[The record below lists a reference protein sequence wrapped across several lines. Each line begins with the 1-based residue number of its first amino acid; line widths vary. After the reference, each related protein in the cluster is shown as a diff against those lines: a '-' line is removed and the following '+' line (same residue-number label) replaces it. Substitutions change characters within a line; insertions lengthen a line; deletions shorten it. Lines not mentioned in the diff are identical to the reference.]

1 MEDAVAKLGTIGGPR
16 PQFGSIMGL
25 LRKRKWL
32 IVALTACAGVATGF
46 VVSKQPPVYEA
57 TASIVIELSVPQYLG
72 SGFRDVVEVEPSWWS
87 SRETLETEFRTL
99 RSLSQSSFVAKALCE
114 IQHNG
119 APALK
124 AILPDAKC
132 TDPADYGRA
141 APLVQAMVRITPQ
154 TSSRIVEMTA
164 RSTDPAFAALLANTV
179 VQVYADR
186 NLERRLAHSAGA
198 ATWLGEEYN
207 QLMSELRSAEQALI
221 NFKSQNNI
229 VAVSLE
235 DDQSELS
242 TRRKRL
248 ADELSQVEVKL
259 IALKNERDSMANFGK
274 GGDPIVELNPAIA
287 RSTVAQKLKE
297 LYIDEY
303 GKLIALQGKYLEK
316 HPAILA
322 QEERLRTIRSDL
334 AREVDISRKT
344 FDAQYQALS
353 REAQDLRTTLDQAT
367 REAIKVEGKAAEYF
381 RLKRDLDRLVKL
393 SEQVGGRGRETSLA
407 SNLKTNNVRPLDRAQ
422 VPKVPVAPNVP
433 RAVSI
438 AVAVALFL
446 SIGLALLLDALDN
459 TVKTQDD
466 IEHVVGLTFLGI
478 VPRMES
484 DDRVSQA
491 ANGGPTD
498 SDNRDLYVFQNPK
511 SQVAE
516 CCRAIRTNLLFMS
529 PDRPARTMLI
539 TSAGPQEG
547 KTTVAISLAITMAQ
561 SGLRVLVV
569 DTDMR
574 RPRVH
579 RALGIAQNSEG
590 LSAAILGKSGVL
602 SYVRAS
608 NVPNLWVLPCGACP
622 PNPAELIHA
631 ERFHQIVREVAAEF
645 DRVIFDS
652 PPLGAVTD
660 ASILARMT
668 DATMLVAKAGRTS
681 KYALQRARRQVA
693 NDPRINVLGCVL
705 NDISL
710 SNQREY
716 GYYPYYYSRYGYYGN
731 AEAEAAQ
738 SPGKA

>member
-1 MEDAVAKLGTIGGPR
+1 MEDPLAKLGNPGGAR
-16 PQFGSIMGL
+16 PQLGSIVGL

-32 IVALTACAGVATGF
+32 ILALTACAGVATGF

-99 RSLSQSSFVAKALCE
+99 RSLSQATFVAKALCE
-114 IQHNG
+114 RQHNG

-124 AILPDAKC
+124 VILPDTKC
-132 TDPADYGRA
+132 VDPVDYGRA
-141 APLVQAMVRITPQ
+141 APLLQGMVRITPQ
-154 TSSRIVEMTA
+154 TNSRIVEMTA
-164 RSTDPAFAALLANTV
+164 RSTDPNFATLLANTV

-207 QLMSELRSAEQALI
+207 QLMAELRSAEQALI
-221 NFKSQNNI
+221 NFKSQNNV

-248 ADELSQVEVKL
+248 ADQLSLVEVKL
-259 IALKNERDSMANFGK
+259 IALRTEKDSLASYGK
-274 GGDPIVELNPAIA
+274 GDPIIELNPAIA

-334 AREVDISRKT
+334 GREVDIARKT
-344 FDAQYQALS
+344 FDAQFQALS
-353 REAQDLRTTLDQAT
+353 KEAQDLRSTLDQAT
-367 REAIKVEGKAAEYF
+367 KEAIKIEGRAAEYF

-407 SNLKTNNVRPLDRAQ
+407 SNLKTNNVRLLDRAQ
-422 VPKVPVAPNVP
+422 VPKFPVAPNVP
-433 RAVSI
+433 RAVGISI
-438 AVAVALFL
+438 AVALFL

-466 IEHVVGLTFLGI
+466 IEHFVGLTFLGI
-478 VPRMES
+478 VPRMEG
-484 DDRVSQA
+484 DDRVA
-491 ANGGPTD
+491 PTNGKEVTEA
-498 SDNRDLYVFQNPK
+498 DNRDLYVFQNPK

-529 PDRPARTMLI
+529 PDRPTRTMLI

-579 RALGIAQNSEG
+579 RALGIPQNSEG
-590 LSAAILGKSGVL
+590 LSSAILGKAGVL

-608 NVPNLWVLPCGACP
+608 NIPNLWVLPCGACP

-631 ERFHQIVREVAAEF
+631 ERFHQIVREVASEF

-668 DATMLVAKAGRTS
+668 DATMMVAKAGRTS
-681 KYALQRARRQVA
+681 KYALQRARRQIA
-693 NDPRINVLGCVL
+693 NDPRINLLGCVL

-710 SNQREY
+710 SNQKEY
-716 GYYPYYYSRYGYYGN
+716 GYYPYYYSRYGYYGPS
-731 AEAEAAQ
+731 EVEAAET
-738 SPGKA
+738 PGKA

>member
-1 MEDAVAKLGTIGGPR
+1 MEDPLAKLGTASAR
-16 PQFGSIMGL
+16 PQLGSIIGL

-32 IVALTACAGVATGF
+32 ILALTACAGVATGF

-99 RSLSQSSFVAKALCE
+99 RSLSQATYVAKALCDR
-114 IQHNG
+114 QYNG

-124 AILPDAKC
+124 VILPDTKC
-132 TDPADYGRA
+132 VDQADYGRA
-141 APLVQAMVRITPQ
+141 APLLQGMVRITPQ

-164 RSTDPAFAALLANTV
+164 RSIDPNFAALLANTV

-207 QLMSELRSAEQALI
+207 QLMAELRSAEDALSK
-221 NFKSQNNI
+221 FKSQNN
-229 VAVSLE
+229 VVTVSLE

-242 TRRKRL
+242 TRRRRL

-259 IALKNERDSMANFGK
+259 IAMRTEKDSLASFGK
-274 GGDPIVELNPAIA
+274 GDPIIELNPAIA

-303 GKLIALQGKYLEK
+303 GKLIGLQGKYLEK
-316 HPAILA
+316 HPAIMA

-334 AREVDISRKT
+334 GREIEIARKT
-344 FDAQYQALS
+344 FDAQFQALS
-353 REAQDLRTTLDQAT
+353 KEAQDLRTTLDQAT
-367 REAIKVEGKAAEYF
+367 REAIKIEGRSAEYF

-407 SNLKTNNVRPLDRAQ
+407 SNLKTNNVRLLDRAQ

-438 AVAVALFL
+438 AIAVSLFL

-459 TVKTQDD
+459 TVKTQED
-466 IEHVVGLTFLGI
+466 IEHFVGLTFLGI
-478 VPRMES
+478 VPRMEG
-484 DDRVSQA
+484 DDRGA
-491 ANGGPTD
+491 RPPTNGEATEA
-498 SDNRDLYVFQNPK
+498 DNRDLYVFQNPK

-529 PDRPARTMLI
+529 PDRPTRTMLI

-579 RALGIAQNSEG
+579 RALGISQNSEG
-590 LSAAILGKSGVL
+590 LSSAILGKAGVL

-631 ERFHQIVREVAAEF
+631 ERFHQIVREVASEF

-668 DATMLVAKAGRTS
+668 DATMMVAKAGRTS
-681 KYALQRARRQVA
+681 KYALQRARRQIA
-693 NDPRINVLGCVL
+693 GDARINLLGCVL

-710 SNQREY
+710 SNQKEY
-716 GYYPYYYSRYGYYGN
+716 GYYPYYYSRYGYYGPT
-731 AEAEAAQ
+731 EGETVE
-738 SPGKA
+738 STGKA